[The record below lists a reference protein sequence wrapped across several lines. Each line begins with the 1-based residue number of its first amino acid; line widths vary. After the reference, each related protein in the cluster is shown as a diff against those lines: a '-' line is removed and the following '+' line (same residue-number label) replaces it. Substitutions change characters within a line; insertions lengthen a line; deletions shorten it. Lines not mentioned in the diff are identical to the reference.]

1 MKRLRILLTAFI
13 LLSLIVAACSN
24 NRTSDENNNVAE
36 NDIAEN
42 NLISNEENAPAN
54 SPSYESAN
62 NSTNNQEP
70 AGDESS
76 DEQTE
81 AVDASPSEEEAGLY
95 AHLGIVDAIPSEYL
109 RRRVDEQSGTIE
121 KISYQTKDYFG
132 DESEITKHAY
142 VYLPYNYDENKKYN
156 VLYLMHGIGGNENEW
171 GMNNQSS
178 MVKIMMDNLIYNGEI
193 EPFIIVTPNGRS
205 SAEFANTSSD
215 FNAFYVFG
223 KELRNDLIPYIESN
237 YSTYGEYDE
246 NGYDMTAARNHRA
259 MAGLSMGGMQTIN
272 IGLGENLDIL
282 SYFGAFSA
290 APTTNNASKIAA
302 LLEEFPDY
310 DINFFYN
317 ICGTEDGIAI
327 ASASA
332 AVNNLTNLTDRLV
345 DGENFVWQTVSGGH
359 DFKIWYL
366 GFFNF
371 AKLVF
376 Q

>member
-24 NRTSDENNNVAE
+24 NRTSDENNNAAE

-54 SPSYESAN
+54 SPSNESAN

-272 IGLGENLDIL
+272 IGMGENLDIL

>member
-1 MKRLRILLTAFI
+1 MTAFI

-24 NRTSDENNNVAE
+24 NRTSDENNNAAE

-272 IGLGENLDIL
+272 IGMGENLDIL